1 MGRHEQEFPASPR
14 RATNVS
20 LDEALVNEARAP
32 GINLSRACEGGLADA
47 IARERA
53 RRWRVE
59 NADALASSNAHVE
72 AHGLPL
78 ARHRQF

>member
-1 MGRHEQEFPASPR
+1 MGRHERELPMATR

-20 LDEALVNEARAP
+20 LDEAMVREARAL

-47 IARERA
+47 IAQERA

-59 NADALASSNAHVE
+59 NADALAASNAHVE

-78 ARHRQF
+78 ARHRRF

>member
-1 MGRHEQEFPASPR
+1 MGRHERALPAAAR

-20 LDEALVNEARAP
+20 LDEALVCEARGL
-32 GINLSRACEGGLADA
+32 GINLSRACEGGLAEA
-47 IARERA
+47 ISRERA

-59 NADALASSNAHVE
+59 NADALASSNAHAE

-78 ARHRQF
+78 ARHRRF